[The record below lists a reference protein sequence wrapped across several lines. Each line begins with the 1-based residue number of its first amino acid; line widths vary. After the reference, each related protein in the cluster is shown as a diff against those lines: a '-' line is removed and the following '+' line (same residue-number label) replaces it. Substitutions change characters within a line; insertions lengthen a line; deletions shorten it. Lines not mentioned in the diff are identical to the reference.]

1 MVPAPARIA
10 AAPKTNSRPSCKPA
24 VPPPPVTGAS
34 AGNEELGDGDGRGL
48 GLGLAL
54 RDGDGL
60 AEEDVDEP
68 AEVLAEV
75 LAVALVLALV
85 EEVLV
90 LALVEEV
97 EVDVDVDVDETVA
110 LTEPPDGVNTD
121 DGVDPLEQ
129 AETPAAP
136 RRIKAPQP
144 TAASLTLTAGSAI
157 AARTFIEP
165 PSCGAF
171 PSSRPQKPARE
182 GKRGRPVAAQAT
194 IMLRPMGRT
203 NGEWRAQQRNI
214 KLGR

>member
-1 MVPAPARIA
+1 M
-10 AAPKTNSRPSCKPA
+10 
-24 VPPPPVTGAS
+24 TGAS
-34 AGNEELGDGDGRGL
+34 VGNEELGEGDGLGLGLGLELGDGDGLSEGDVDE
-48 GLGLAL
+48 LA
-54 RDGDGL
+54 DGL
-60 AEEDVDEP
+60 AVG
-68 AEVLAEV
+68 
-75 LAVALVLALV
+75 LVLT
-85 EEVLV
+85 
-90 LALVEEV
+90 LVEEV
-97 EVDVDVDVDETVA
+97 EVDVDETVA

-121 DGVDPLEQ
+121 EGVDPLEQ

-144 TAASLTLTAGSAI
+144 TAVSLALTAGSAI

-194 IMLRPMGRT
+194 IMLRPVGGT

-214 KLGR
+214 RLGR

>member
-10 AAPKTNSRPSCKPA
+10 AAPRTNSRPSCKPA
-24 VPPPPVTGAS
+24 VPPPPVTGAPV
-34 AGNEELGDGDGRGL
+34 GNEELGDGDGLGL

-54 RDGDGL
+54 ELGDGL
-60 AEEDVDEP
+60 VEADVDEL

-85 EEVLV
+85 EEV
-90 LALVEEV
+90 E
-97 EVDVDVDVDETVA
+97 VDVDETVA

-121 DGVDPLEQ
+121 DGVEPDEQ

-136 RRIKAPQP
+136 RRTKPPQP
-144 TAASLTLTAGSAI
+144 RAVSLPLRAGSAI

-194 IMLRPMGRT
+194 TMLRPAGGT

-214 KLGR
+214 RLGG

>member
-10 AAPKTNSRPSCKPA
+10 AAPRTNSRLSCKPA

-34 AGNEELGDGDGRGL
+34 VGNEELGDGVGLGLGL

-54 RDGDGL
+54 GDGL
-60 AEEDVDEP
+60 VEADVDE
-68 AEVLAEV
+68 LAEV

-85 EEVLV
+85 E
-90 LALVEEV
+90 
-97 EVDVDVDVDETVA
+97 DVDVDETVA
-110 LTEPPDGVNTD
+110 LTEPPDGVNID
-121 DGVDPLEQ
+121 DGVEPDEQ
-129 AETPAAP
+129 AETPAEP
-136 RRIKAPQP
+136 RRIKPPQP
-144 TAASLTLTAGSAI
+144 TAVSRPLRAGSAI

-194 IMLRPMGRT
+194 TMLRPAVAQTG
-203 NGEWRAQQRNI
+203 NGALNSAI
-214 KLGR
+214 LGLAG

>member
-10 AAPKTNSRPSCKPA
+10 AAPRTNSRPSCRPA

-34 AGNEELGDGDGRGL
+34 VGNEELGDGVGL
-48 GLGLAL
+48 GLGLGL
-54 RDGDGL
+54 GLGDGL
-60 AEEDVDEP
+60 VEADVDEL

-85 EEVLV
+85 E
-90 LALVEEV
+90 
-97 EVDVDVDVDETVA
+97 DVDVDETVA

-121 DGVDPLEQ
+121 DGVEPDEQ

-136 RRIKAPQP
+136 RRIKPPQP
-144 TAASLTLTAGSAI
+144 TAVSLPLRAGSAI

-194 IMLRPMGRT
+194 TMLRPAGGT

-214 KLGR
+214 RLGG